1 MSNLKD
7 QQKKLLRAE
16 ITGKVM
22 EHLMG
27 LNEENECA
35 ICRLAEKSAKK
46 MVKAYYKAIKSQ
58 HKKALKATAKQEK
71 NAEVLPIAEPVVLT
85 EQPDLIAS

>member
-1 MSNLKD
+1 MSNLRD
-7 QQKKLLRAE
+7 QQKKLLRTE

-27 LNEENECA
+27 LNEENEAA
-35 ICRLAEKSAKK
+35 IHELAEKSVKK
-46 MVKAYYKAIKSQ
+46 IVKAYNKAIQSQ

-71 NAEVLPIAEPVVLT
+71 NAEVLPMAEPVVLT
-85 EQPDLIAS
+85 EQTDLIAS

>member
-16 ITGKVM
+16 IAGKIM
-22 EHLMG
+22 EHLIG
-27 LNEENECA
+27 LNEENEPA
-35 ICRLAEKSAKK
+35 IRQLAEKSAKK
-46 MVKAYYKAIKSQ
+46 MVKAYYKTIKSQ

-71 NAEVLPIAEPVVLT
+71 NAEVLTIAEPVVLT
-85 EQPDLIAS
+85 EEPNLMAS

>member
-7 QQKKLLRAE
+7 QQKKLLRTE
-16 ITGKVM
+16 IAGKVM

-27 LNEENECA
+27 LNEKNDAA
-35 ICRLAEKSAKK
+35 ISALAEKFVKK
-46 MVKAYYKAIKSQ
+46 IVKAYYKAIQSQ
-58 HKKALKATAKQEK
+58 HKKALKATVTQEK
-71 NAEVLPIAEPVVLT
+71 TAEVLPIAEPVLLT

>member
-7 QQKKLLRAE
+7 QQKKLLRTE
-16 ITGKVM
+16 IAGKVM

-27 LNEENECA
+27 LNEENDAVIRE
-35 ICRLAEKSAKK
+35 LTEKSAKK
-46 MVKAYYKAIKSQ
+46 IVKAYYKVIKSQ
-58 HKKALKATAKQEK
+58 HKKALKAATKQEK
-71 NAEVLPIAEPVVLT
+71 NAEVLPIAEPVALM

>member
-7 QQKKLLRAE
+7 QQKKLLRTE
-16 ITGKVM
+16 IAGKVM

-27 LNEENECA
+27 LNEKNEAA
-35 ICRLAEKSAKK
+35 IGELAEKSAKK
-46 MVKAYYKAIKSQ
+46 IVKAYYKAIQSQ
-58 HKKALKATAKQEK
+58 HKKALKATTKQEK
-71 NAEVLPIAEPVVLT
+71 NAAVLPIAEPVALT